1 MTRNGNRNSKEVHG
15 TDSEGRAETGRWMYI
30 DLMEVEMKFKN
41 SACSEKWNGKGI
53 EEQSCC
59 RKKRWG
65 EDGAG
70 LKQWKVGRKEGEI
83 TTCQV
88 KEDKTT

>member
-1 MTRNGNRNSKEVHG
+1 
-15 TDSEGRAETGRWMYI
+15 
-30 DLMEVEMKFKN
+30 MKFKN

-70 LKQWKVGRKEGEI
+70 LKQWKVGRKEGKI